1 MVWRENYPQKT
12 QYQQYLSCY
21 WPDFNQTL
29 TFLIQNYFHPK
40 IFVYQKSFWS
50 KKIGYKNFESKKFCT
65 KNLFLD
71 QHFFIQNIF
80 LTKNVFGT
88 KVIFGS
94 NYFYDEI
101 LNLLI
106 NLIKSYLIL
115 TYCSNKIKTNFNGFW
130 HNWNKPNFHLA
141 LRASGT
147 VLRQVQGDILDK
159 EIFY

>member
-1 MVWRENYPQKT
+1 MKITHRKLNISNISVVID
-12 QYQQYLSCY
+12 LI
-21 WPDFNQTL
+21 L
-29 TFLIQNYFHPK
+29 TKLWL
-40 IFVYQKSFWS
+40 FWS
-50 KKIGYKNFESKKFCT
+50 KIIFIQRFLCTKNHFGQKKFGYKNFESKKFCT